1 MLKAAQKYLATQ
13 VTTTDQGQL
22 LILLYD
28 AAIKF
33 LNQAKTKI
41 DEKDYAQKG
50 ILIAKAL
57 DILSELAS
65 SLNKDKGG
73 ELADSLNQL
82 YFYCNTRLLMAN
94 LKMDKA
100 IIDEV
105 VKIISGVRDAYSQI
119 IREGAVAPN
128 APVDK
133 AGTRAVS
140 RSASFGAPRVPGA
153 AITPPPVAPAAAKA
167 GYAQAVAQARQNE
180 PKAKTPPQP
189 GQPAASQAGS
199 PTGQP
204 QAAPASRTLAEPAPA
219 HPGASGGAA
228 DPSTDNALRRRM
240 VQAYGSTPK

>member
-105 VKIISGVRDAYSQI
+105 VKIISGVRDAYVQI
-119 IREGAVAPN
+119 IKEGALAPN

-140 RSASFGAPRVPGA
+140 RSASFGAPRIPGA
-153 AITPPPVAPAAAKA
+153 ATTPPPVAPAAAKA
-167 GYAQAVAQARQNE
+167 GYAQAVAQARQDE

-189 GQPAASQAGS
+189 GQPVPQTGAPAGQSQAAS
-199 PTGQP
+199 
-204 QAAPASRTLAEPAPA
+204 ASQSSAVPAPA
-219 HPGASGGAA
+219 HPDTPDGAA
-228 DPSTDNALRRRM
+228 DPSADNALRRRM

>member
-57 DILSELAS
+57 DILSELGS

-119 IREGAVAPN
+119 IKEGAVAPET
-128 APVDK
+128 PMDK

-140 RSASFGAPRVPGA
+140 RSASFGAPRIPGA
-153 AITPPPVAPAAAKA
+153 ATTPPPVAPAAAKA

-180 PKAKTPPQP
+180 PKTRPSQQP
-189 GQPAASQAGS
+189 DQPAPQAGS
-199 PTGQP
+199 PAGQP
-204 QAAPASRTLAEPAPA
+204 QATPASRTLAEPAPA